1 MYVCIYMCVC
11 VFRHTSI
18 SVYIYWVYINIYIC
32 PMYGVCMCVGGKR
45 ERGRER
51 KRERDIV
58 DGNPGNN
65 DEQGMLLLLVL
76 DIYEET
82 PDRLN
87 YRLLYMTVA
96 WKGEVG
102 P

>member
-1 MYVCIYMCVC
+1 M
-11 VFRHTSI
+11 
-18 SVYIYWVYINIYIC
+18 
-32 PMYGVCMCVGGKR
+32 
-45 ERGRER
+45 
-51 KRERDIV
+51 